1 MTLVWVGAVGTESR
15 AARIEASIAAIPDE
29 KILVVGVSWE
39 GKRVEEGEE
48 GGEGTLYSRD
58 VIARSSADRVG
69 LFVRP

>member
-1 MTLVWVGAVGTESR
+1 MTLVWVGAAGTESR